1 MSKWIAIQ
9 PGGSWLKSDQTPGR
23 EFCLQACTKGLH
35 MKTARVKGGGDRQ
48 DAPEIWGQS
57 EFLGSHQA
65 SMELEGQK
73 VTEPG
78 LEVGP
83 SRWGLMQTPEP
94 SFDLHVLAP
103 DSPLFSGVSLRS
115 RAKGRLPIPMVILPF
130 MKHGDLHAFLLAS
143 RIGENP
149 FVSARHGSGHEL
161 ERDKDPLCGWGG
173 PIELVG
179 RRRPLSLMLYANRLP
194 FSS

>member
-1 MSKWIAIQ
+1 MNKWIAKQ

-35 MKTARVKGGGDRQ
+35 MKTARVKGGGDRE

-65 SMELEGQK
+65 SVELEGQN

-94 SFDLHVLAP
+94 SFDLHVPAP

-149 FVSARHGSGHEL
+149 FVSARVGVATSWKGTKT
-161 ERDKDPLCGWGG
+161 RCVGG
-173 PIELVG
+173 EG
-179 RRRPLSLMLYANRLP
+179 QLS
-194 FSS
+194 